1 MSNLYIV
8 GTPIGNME
16 DITYRAVKILQDVD
30 IVLCED
36 TRVTSKIFQKYNID
50 TPRKKLNAHMSPKEI
65 DSIIDELRSGKDI
78 AIVTDAGTP
87 SVSDPGYYFIQKAK
101 DSLGDDISITP
112 IPGVSALTTLVSVA
126 DISMDEFIFYGFLPQ
141 KKGRSTMVK
150 KIMYSENPAF
160 LFESPYRIEKLLEE
174 ISSIDPDSHVVLG
187 RELTKMYEQILYFKA
202 SQWRDFLQNDK
213 IKGEFSLI
221 VKPSKHEQNN

>member
-1 MSNLYIV
+1 
-8 GTPIGNME
+8 
-16 DITYRAVKILQDVD
+16 
-30 IVLCED
+30 
-36 TRVTSKIFQKYNID
+36 
-50 TPRKKLNAHMSPKEI
+50 
-65 DSIIDELRSGKDI
+65 
-78 AIVTDAGTP
+78 
-87 SVSDPGYYFIQKAK
+87 
-101 DSLGDDISITP
+101 
-112 IPGVSALTTLVSVA
+112 
-126 DISMDEFIFYGFLPQ
+126 
-141 KKGRSTMVK
+141 MVK
-150 KIMYSENPAF
+150 KIMSSENPAF

>member
-16 DITYRAVKILQDVD
+16 DITYRAIETLKNVD

-36 TRVTSKIFQKYNID
+36 TRVTSKIFQKYNIS
-50 TPRKKLNAHMSPKEI
+50 TTKKKLNAHMSSKEI
-65 DSIIDELRSGKDI
+65 ESIIDELKSGKDI
-78 AIVTDAGTP
+78 AMVTDAGTP
-87 SVSDPGYYFIQKAK
+87 SISDPGHYFIQKAK
-101 DSLGDDISITP
+101 DSLGNDISIIP

-141 KKGRSTMVK
+141 KKGRSTRIK
-150 KIMYSENPAF
+150 KIMSVQTPTF

-174 ISSIDPDSHVVLG
+174 IDSIDPESHIILG
-187 RELTKMYEQILYFKA
+187 RELTKMYEQILYFKV

-213 IKGEFSLI
+213 MKGEFSLI
-221 VKPSKHEQNN
+221 VKPSKNE